1 MPWAASIRP
10 TSVHAS
16 LVARTERGQK
26 GDDDGVIRE
35 TLLCMF
41 NASIFCPNRSVVTI
55 VLHPYRERQGTMAT
69 TIVKQS
75 TDGRETERNEKKEPK
90 NIYLK
95 SRGKGKESYYM
106 LG

>member
-55 VLHPYRERQGTMAT
+55 VLHPMPRPSGYHGDNHREA
-69 TIVKQS
+69 IH
-75 TDGRETERNEKKEPK
+75 GREGNRAKRKERTEKHILEK
-90 NIYLK
+90 
-95 SRGKGKESYYM
+95 
-106 LG
+106 